1 MSKIAIH
8 QYYQNL
14 DRTLQFGKSTNEQSI
29 RHNFLALLND
39 YARKYNYEVVPE
51 ISILGT
57 TGKKIRPDAVVKN
70 LWGLDI
76 GYWESKDEQTDIHAE
91 IDAKIRQGYPLTNI
105 LFEDTRTAVLYQKG
119 VEVKRVAMREA
130 EELHQ
135 ILTDFFT
142 FKSETVDKFEEA
154 IEKFKADIPA
164 IVAKLRAKIDE
175 SGQVNVTFSTAQHVF
190 LKLCKREINPNI
202 TLADIREMLIQH
214 LLTSDIFTKIFDDAE
229 FHQHNTIAAELEK
242 LVGSLFAYAERR
254 NLLHSIEH
262 YYQAI
267 NATAAA
273 IIDHHEK
280 QKFLK
285 VLYENFYK
293 VYNPKAADR
302 LGVVY
307 TPNEIVQFMVRS
319 TNYLL
324 EKHFGKTLA
333 DQNVEILDP
342 ATGTGTFICE
352 IIENAIPKQHLEYK
366 FANEIYANEVAILP
380 YYIANLNI
388 EYTFKQKMDCY
399 AEFPNLCFVDT
410 LDNVGALSYRGKNHD
425 FFGLTSENTQRIK
438 RQNEQ
443 IISVIIGNPP
453 YNANQMNEN
462 ENNKNR
468 EYPIIDK
475 RIKETYVE
483 HSTAQKTKVYD
494 MYARFL
500 RWASDRIDNN
510 GIIAFVSN
518 SSFIDSKTYDG
529 FRKCVADEFNEVHLI
544 DLKGNARTSGERR
557 RQEGGNVFSDEIRVG
572 VAVYFLVKNEKAH
585 GCKIYYH
592 AISDYTKADEKKA
605 YLRDRKL
612 SELDFERITPD
623 KNHNWINLAA
633 ENDWESLLPVCSK
646 EVKAGKNKEAIFEL
660 FSNGVVTARDEWVY
674 DFDPDNLLEK
684 LAFFGQIYN
693 HQVTNASIKNAVDNS
708 IDYQIKWSESLK
720 NSLHSKKRFNLDRS
734 KLVFAFYKPFTK
746 KCYYYDSLLS
756 DRLTGHHF
764 GIFGNHG
771 EHLNRVILFN
781 NRSSIFKCLSTKYI
795 YEFGSLLD
803 GGGQTVGIPL
813 YRYDDEGQR
822 FENITTWGLEQFRAH
837 YQDQKISKKAIFHY
851 TYAVLHNPAYRQKYE
866 LNLKREFPRL
876 PFYPDFGQWVA
887 WGKVLMDLHINYEKA
902 KKYPLKRQDL
912 TGLKNLSGLKVKLKA
927 DKLVGTIEIDEQT
940 TLHGIPEVA
949 WEYQL
954 GNRSALEWILD
965 QYKEKKPSDPTIAE
979 QFNTYRFADYKEQ
992 VIELLQRVCTVSV
1005 RTVEIIKQMGN
1016 E

>member
-14 DRTLQFGKSTNEQSI
+14 DRTLQFGKSANEQSI

-39 YARKYNYEVVPE
+39 YARQYNYEVVSE

-57 TGKKIRPDAVVKN
+57 TGKKVRPDAVVKN

-76 GYWESKDEQTDIHAE
+76 GYWESKDEKTDIHAE
-91 IDAKIRQGYPLTNI
+91 IAAKIRHGYPLTNI
-105 LFEDTRTAVLYQKG
+105 LFEDSNTAILYQRG
-119 VEVKRVAMREA
+119 AEVKRVAMREA
-130 EELHQ
+130 EDLHQ

-142 FKSETVDKFEEA
+142 FKSEAVDKFEEA
-154 IEKFKADIPA
+154 ISKFKADIPA
-164 IVAKLRAKIDE
+164 MVAKLRAKIDE
-175 SGQVNVTFSTAQHVF
+175 SGQVNATFSAAQSVF
-190 LKLCKREINPNI
+190 FELCKREINPNI

-214 LLTSDIFTKIFDDAE
+214 ILTGDIFTKIFDDAE

-333 DQNVEILDP
+333 DKNVEILDP

-366 FANEIYANEVAILP
+366 FKNEIYANEVAILP

-388 EYTFKQKMDCY
+388 EYTFKQKMDRY

-410 LDNVGALSYRGKNHD
+410 LDNVGALSYRGQVKD
-425 FFGLTSENTQRIK
+425 FFGLTSENLQRIK

-443 IISVIIGNPP
+443 KISVIIGNPP
-453 YNANQMNEN
+453 YNANQLNEN

-468 EYPIIDK
+468 DYPIIDQ
-475 RIKETYVE
+475 RIKDTYVE

-529 FRKCVADEFNEVHLI
+529 FRKCVADEFNEVYLI

-557 RQEGGNVFSDEIRVG
+557 CQEGGNVFSDEIRVG
-572 VAVYFLVKNEKAH
+572 VAVYFLVKNENAH

-592 AISDYTKADEKKA
+592 AIGDYTKAEEKKA
-605 YLRDRKL
+605 YLRDQKFP
-612 SELDFERITPD
+612 ELDFERLTPD
-623 KNHNWINLAA
+623 KNHNWINLA
-633 ENDWESLLPVCSK
+633 EVNDWESLLPVGSK
-646 EVKAGKNKEAIFEL
+646 EVKAGKSKEAIFEL
-660 FSNGVVTARDEWVY
+660 FSLGVVTARDEWVY
-674 DFDPDNLLEK
+674 EFSRETLIDQMRYFFDKYNRGSHDIKWTRDLKKYAEKEISLTFDESKIGISAYRCYVKKHFYYEWHVNEMQYQMPSIFPDYSGKNLLIAVNVSNKEFNV
-684 LAFFGQIYN
+684 LA
-693 HQVTNASIKNAVDNS
+693 S
-708 IDYQIKWSESLK
+708 
-720 NSLHSKKRFNLDRS
+720 
-734 KLVFAFYKPFTK
+734 
-746 KCYYYDSLLS
+746 
-756 DRLTGHHF
+756 
-764 GIFGNHG
+764 
-771 EHLNRVILFN
+771 
-781 NRSSIFKCLSTKYI
+781 KCLVDLH
-795 YEFGSLLD
+795 FNGDAQCL
-803 GGGQTVGIPL
+803 PF
-813 YRYDDEGQR
+813 YRYDDKGKR
-822 FENITTWGLEQFRAH
+822 VENLTDWGLEQFRSH
-837 YQDQKISKKAIFHY
+837 YSNLTGFENLSGLGKLEIFHY
-851 TYAVLHNPAYRQKYE
+851 TYAILHNPAYRQKYE

-876 PFYPDFGQWVA
+876 PFYPDFWQWVK
-887 WGKVLMDLHINYEKA
+887 WGKTLMELHINYETVA
-902 KKYPLKRQDL
+902 KYPLKRQDL
-912 TGLKNLSGLKVKLKA
+912 TSLTNLSGLKVKLKA
-927 DKLVGTIEIDEQT
+927 DKLAGTIAIDEQT
-940 TLHGIPEVA
+940 TLHSIPEAA
-949 WEYQL
+949 WEYKL

-979 QFNTYRFADYKEQ
+979 KFNTYRFADYKEA

-1005 RTVEIIKQMGN
+1005 RTVEIIKQMDSDRGCYQVFG
-1016 E
+1016 

>member
-14 DRTLQFGKSTNEQSI
+14 DRTLQFGKSANEQSI

-51 ISILGT
+51 ISIMGGK
-57 TGKKIRPDAVVKN
+57 GKKVRPDAVVKN
-70 LWGLDI
+70 RWGLDI
-76 GYWESKDEQTDIHAE
+76 GYWESKDEKTDIHAE
-91 IDAKIRQGYPLTNI
+91 IEAKIRQGYPLTNI
-105 LFEDTRTAVLYQKG
+105 LFEDTRTAILYQRG

-130 EELHQ
+130 EELHD
-135 ILTDFFT
+135 ILTAFFT
-142 FKSETVDKFEEA
+142 FKSEAVDKFEEA

-164 IVAKLRAKIDE
+164 MVTKLRAKIDE
-175 SGQVNVTFSTAQHVF
+175 SGQVNATFSAAQSVF
-190 LKLCKREINPNI
+190 FELCKREINPNI

-214 LLTSDIFTKIFDDAE
+214 ILTSDIFMKIFDDAE

-333 DQNVEILDP
+333 DKNVEILDP

-352 IIENAIPKQHLEYK
+352 IIENAIPQQHLEYK
-366 FANEIYANEVAILP
+366 FKNEIYANEVAILP

-388 EYTFKQKMDCY
+388 EYTFKQKMDRY

-410 LDNVGALSYRGKNHD
+410 LDNVGALSYRGQVKD
-425 FFGLTSENTQRIK
+425 LFGLTSENLQRIK

-443 IISVIIGNPP
+443 RISVIIGNPP
-453 YNANQMNEN
+453 YNANQLNEN

-475 RIKETYVE
+475 RIKDTYVE

-500 RWASDRIDNN
+500 RWASDRVDKN

-529 FRKCVADEFNEVHLI
+529 FRKCVTDEFNEVHLI

-585 GCKIYYH
+585 GCKLYYH
-592 AISDYTKADEKKA
+592 AIGDYAKAEEKKA
-605 YLRDRKL
+605 YLRERKL
-612 SELDFERITPD
+612 SELDFERLTPD
-623 KNHNWINLAA
+623 KNHNWINLAE
-633 ENDWESLLPVCSK
+633 ENDWESLLLVCSK
-646 EVKAGKNKEAIFEL
+646 DNNENVIFA
-660 FSNGVVTARDEWVY
+660 FSSLGVSTNRDEWVY
-674 DFDPDNLLEK
+674 DFDEENLRNK
-684 LAFFGQIYN
+684 MQFFIEQYN
-693 HQVTNASIKNAVDNS
+693 ELLLQNDTSWNES
-708 IDYQIKWSESLK
+708 IKWSRDLK
-720 NSLHSKKRFNLDRS
+720 KKFEQKKPVSFDE
-734 KLVFAFYKPFTK
+734 KLIVKANYRPFAMQFWYVEKVLNDILTQNH
-746 KCYYYDSLLS
+746 YD
-756 DRLTGHHF
+756 
-764 GIFGNHG
+764 IFGGRLEKKNLVIN
-771 EHLNRVILFN
+771 LNVNGKDLRFFASKIISDLHFLGDN
-781 NRSSIFKCLSTKYI
+781 QCLP
-795 YEFGSLLD
+795 F
-803 GGGQTVGIPL
+803 
-813 YRYDDEGQR
+813 YRYNDKGKR
-822 FENITTWGLEQFRAH
+822 VENVTDWGLEQFRTH
-837 YQDQKISKKAIFHY
+837 YQDEKISKKAIFHY
-851 TYAVLHNPAYRQKYE
+851 TYAVLHNPAYRQQYE

-876 PFYPDFGQWVA
+876 PFYPDFWQWVK
-887 WGKVLMDLHINYEKA
+887 WGKALMELHINYETVA
-902 KKYPLKRQDL
+902 KYPLKRQNL
-912 TGLKNLSGLKVKLKA
+912 TSLTNLSGLKVKLKA
-927 DKLVGTIEIDEQT
+927 DKLAGKIDIDEAT
-940 TLHGIPEVA
+940 SLHGIPEAA
-949 WEYQL
+949 WEYKL

-979 QFNTYRFADYKEQ
+979 KFNTYRFADYKAA

-1005 RTVEIIKQMGN
+1005 RTVEIIKQMGKLQEN
-1016 E
+1016 IDE